1 MEFALT
7 SRRLLPLEATLQVV
21 CVWLKLMLSMNWIV
35 LEDFEVG
42 MWRALRSVDIIAVD
56 LKATVQWVIVVSK
69 ADVTWSG
76 SS

>member
-35 LEDFEVG
+35 IEDFEVG